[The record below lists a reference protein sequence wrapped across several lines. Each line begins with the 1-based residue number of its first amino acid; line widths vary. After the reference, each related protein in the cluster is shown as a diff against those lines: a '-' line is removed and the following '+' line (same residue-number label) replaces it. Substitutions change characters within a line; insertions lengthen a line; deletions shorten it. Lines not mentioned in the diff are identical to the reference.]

1 MFTILLK
8 FKGLLATY
16 SISTSYLTSKELVNF
31 AIILI
36 TIVMYNIFYWSVL
49 VINTFS
55 NVI

>member
-16 SISTSYLTSKELVNF
+16 SISTSYLTSKELITF

-36 TIVMYNIFYWSVL
+36 TIVMYNIFY
-49 VINTFS
+49 
-55 NVI
+55 

>member
-16 SISTSYLTSKELVNF
+16 SISTSYLTAKELVNF

-36 TIVMYNIFYWSVL
+36 TIVMYNIFYWGVL
-49 VINTFS
+49 LINTSS
-55 NVI
+55 NLI

>member
-36 TIVMYNIFYWSVL
+36 TVVMYNIFYWSVL